1 MKRGPLQYP
10 SRGIQFREVI
20 SFGKIAPQTRAAGDA
35 PAPDDAEAVYEIEMS
50 SEFAVERTDW
60 WTGQTWREVL
70 LHGEENV
77 DMTRAGSGSFPILEE
92 HRGVQ
97 IGNVDEGSL
106 KDKKLRGAGR
116 FSAGQ
121 RGSEAESD
129 VKRKIRK
136 NTSVGY
142 LPLQARLV
150 EQNDQLGDLW
160 EITRWLPLEVSLVGV
175 PADPTVGVRSADGTM
190 YPPVEVIGATT
201 EEEES
206 DMHGRKFNDR
216 GAGGGDPAPK
226 DKATPANGGGV
237 AVDDKP
243 EKRSDKPE
251 QITSQWIWD
260 TCVRHG
266 CGELAADFVEKG
278 ATRDQVMNAIIDK
291 RSTKGSV
298 QSKVE
303 SLEESGID
311 LKDIKGYSLGRALR
325 ISAGMA
331 NPQERADRDD
341 VRGMTEKREG
351 VEWEVHEFLRKRLP
365 DEADLHEG
373 GILVPLSFRS
383 REWQDQRIS
392 KRAGL
397 DSKTVSKGA
406 ELVYEDQPGEIITPL
421 RNLAAVL
428 KLGGRVLSGLKGDIP
443 FPRQSGSM
451 TAYWVGENPPA
462 DVSDSDLAL
471 GLLIMAAK
479 TLSASGSY
487 SRQLL
492 MQASFGVDQLIAD
505 DIAAVHALAVDK
517 GALHGLGAAGEPT
530 GVYKALNVAATAV
543 GGAMTYAK
551 LLAMRG
557 QVASANAIQGSLG
570 WIMNPTMATN
580 LAGTLDFPASAA
592 GRPIWDGTYDDAKVA
607 MYPAVSTNQVSTTM
621 TGSEPTGG
629 SELGCIFGNWSDV
642 LFGAFGA
649 LELVV
654 DPYRLKKRQMIEV
667 TSFQMADVL
676 IRRGESFSKSTGA
689 TG

>member
-1 MKRGPLQYP
+1 MKRTLKYP
-10 SRGIQFREVI
+10 GRGVQFRPVL
-20 SFGKIAPQTRAAGDA
+20 SLGRIAGEPEKRTEGEAEGDA
-35 PAPDDAEAVYEIEMS
+35 SYSIEMS
-50 SEFAVERTDW
+50 SEYPVERMDW
-60 WTGQTWREVL
+60 WTGQTYREVL

-77 DMTRAGSGSFPILEE
+77 DMSRAGSGAFPVLEE
-92 HRGVQ
+92 HRGTQ
-97 IGNVDEGSL
+97 IGNVDSASLADGKLVGS
-106 KDKKLRGAGR
+106 AR
-116 FSAGQ
+116 FSDGQ

-129 VKRKIRK
+129 VRRGIRK
-136 NTSVGY
+136 STSVGY
-142 LPLQARLV
+142 LPMQARLV
-150 EQNDQLGDLW
+150 EQNEELGDLW
-160 EITRWLPLEVSLVGV
+160 EIVRWLPLEVSLVGV
-175 PADPTVGVRSADGTM
+175 PADPTVGVRSAEGQI
-190 YPPVEVIGATT
+190 YPPVEVIGANT

-206 DMHGRKFNDR
+206 DMNLGRTFNDR
-216 GAGGGDPAPK
+216 GAGGGDPAK
-226 DKATPANGGGV
+226 GKETAGGGV
-237 AVDDKP
+237 VVTDPPKKEREEP
-243 EKRSDKPE
+243 K
-251 QITSQWIWD
+251 QIDSQWIWD
-260 TCVRHG
+260 TCVRFQ
-266 CGELAADFVEKG
+266 CGELAGSFVEKG
-278 ATRDQVMNAIIDK
+278 ATRDEVMNAIIDK
-291 RSTKGSV
+291 RTTKGKV
-298 QSKVE
+298 GSKVE
-303 SLEESGID
+303 GLEDAGID
-311 LKDIKGYSLGRALR
+311 LKDVRDYSLGRALR

-331 NPQERADRDD
+331 NPSERGDRDE

-351 VEWEVHEFLRKRLP
+351 VEWEVHEHLRKRLP
-365 DEADLHEG
+365 DETDLHEG
-373 GILVPLSFRS
+373 GILVPLSFKS
-383 REWQDQRIS
+383 REWMGPTH
-392 KRAGL
+392 KRTGL
-397 DSKTVSKGA
+397 DSKTVAKGA

-428 KLGGRVLSGLKGDIP
+428 KLGGRVLAGLKGDIP

-492 MQASFGVDQLIAD
+492 MQSSFGVDQLIAD
-505 DIAAVHALAVDK
+505 DIAAVHALAIDK
-517 GALHGLGAAGEPT
+517 AGIHGLGAAGEPT

-551 LLAMRG
+551 LLAMQG
-557 QVASANAIQGSLG
+557 QVATANAYMGALG

-580 LAGTLDFPASAA
+580 LRGTLDFPASAA
-592 GRPIWDGTYDDAKVA
+592 GRPIWDGTYEDGKVA
-607 MYPAVSTNQVSTTM
+607 MYPAVATNQVSTTM

-629 SELGCIFGNWSDV
+629 AELGATFGNWSDV

-676 IRRGESFSKSTGA
+676 IRRGESFSKATGA